1 MCEDCEVAASQ
12 DAVEQ
17 SSTSPASTAQPD
29 ADGQCGRCGDGPI
42 VEGVTFEGG
51 TRREAGIVTVL
62 RCKKCGHIPEE

>member
-12 DAVEQ
+12 
-17 SSTSPASTAQPD
+17 D

-51 TRREAGIVTVL
+51 TRRVAGIVKTL
-62 RCKKCGHIPEE
+62 RCKKCGHIAEK